1 MVRKEINIYDEEY
14 IDQPDNSNKRKL
26 YDPNDPS
33 FKDEHPQSPHS
44 DKPQPNLTLND
55 GDRYRRVVFPKFN

>member
-1 MVRKEINIYDEEY
+1 MVRKEINIYDEQ
-14 IDQPDNSNKRKL
+14 DLSQPNSPKSKL